1 MAFAEAWSQA
11 EGRQRRPLSTRF
23 NQKGPRRSAHAAPL
37 SARRILPGDPQENR
51 SIGAADLDD
60 ALAVHQDAETVL
72 VVPGAAEFEAHIR
85 ASRFFDL
92 MHVETVQTD
101 EWAKAVDVAHR
112 RHQPLVLDRVGVV
125 GV

>member
-1 MAFAEAWSQA
+1 MAFAEACSQGGGA
-11 EGRQRRPLSTRF
+11 TAPPVVHTVRSERAAAQRPC
-23 NQKGPRRSAHAAPL
+23 APL
-37 SARRILPGDPQENR
+37 SARRILPGDPQQNR

-101 EWAKAVDVAHR
+101 EWAK
-112 RHQPLVLDRVGVV
+112 
-125 GV
+125 